1 MYRQE
6 AKEEYTR
13 ALRAGQK
20 EVKELLSAGK
30 HPNPLVLDNIL
41 PPDTFETY
49 QEVGLMEIP
58 IDLIVGTKTAGRT
71 SAFSAGFLPLL
82 GTESEFAQKWVDL
95 CVYHMGDEGIRD
107 PILCYEYMGLFYVQE
122 GNKRVSVLK
131 AFEAA
136 RISAIVRRILPE
148 RTEEPAVR
156 AYYEFLDFFADTGLY
171 GIRYRKPGDYAK
183 LAAFAGKH
191 IGESWTEQERRILGA
206 YMHYFRE
213 AFYAAD
219 GKKLP
224 LRPEEALLIWL
235 QAHTYQEL
243 GELSGAELKKSV
255 AAMWPDL
262 QAATDHAGVSV
273 RTAPEP
279 VEKGNLVTLI
289 KSLTMDS
296 VDVAFVHQR
305 TPETS
310 PWTKGHDEGR
320 KYLQK
325 ALDKNVTVS
334 SYYGADTQQEAEAL
348 LEQAVKDGAQVVF
361 TTTPQLSRSTLKVA
375 LKYPKVRFLNC
386 SVDQPYSSIRTY
398 YGRIYEG
405 KFITGAIAGAM
416 AGNDRIGYIGSS
428 PIFGVPA
435 SINAFAL
442 GALLTNPR
450 ATIELRWSCME
461 GNHVQELIDS
471 GIRVISNREVPTT
484 EQKYLDLC
492 SYGTYY
498 VKDDGTMTSLGSPYW
513 DWGKLYE
520 HIVKSIL
527 DGTWDNA
534 KGKAVNYW
542 WGMDSGVI
550 DVKLPK
556 GLPPGVQA
564 LAETLRQGLRQGT
577 VDPFR
582 RTITAQDGTL
592 KNDGSRG
599 FTAEELLHMDW
610 LCDSVNGFIPTFEQ
624 IQPYAKSIVQTL
636 GIYREQLPVRKEGL
650 L

>member
-6 AKEEYTR
+6 AKEEYAR

-20 EVKELLSAGK
+20 EAKELLAAGK
-30 HPNPLVLDNIL
+30 NPNPAVLDDIL
-41 PPDTFETY
+41 PPKTLDTY
-49 QEVGLMEIP
+49 QEVGLLEIP
-58 IDLIVGTKTAGRT
+58 IRLIVGTKSAGRI
-71 SAFSAGFLPLL
+71 SAFSASFLPLL
-82 GTESEFAQKWVDL
+82 PQDSEFATKWVDL
-95 CVYHMGDEGIRD
+95 CVYHMGDEGIRE
-107 PILCYEYMGLFYVQE
+107 PILCYEYLGKFYVQE

-131 AFEAA
+131 AFGAA
-136 RISAIVRRILPE
+136 RISATVRRIMPQ
-148 RTEEPAVR
+148 PAEDPRIR
-156 AYYEFLDFFADTGLY
+156 AYFEFLDFFKDTGLY
-171 GIRYRKPGDYAK
+171 AVQYRRPGDYAR

-191 IGESWTEQERRILGA
+191 IGESWTERERRTFSGYL
-206 YMHYFRE
+206 HYFRE

-224 LRPEEALLIWL
+224 LLPEEALLLWL
-235 QAHTYQEL
+235 QVHPYREL
-243 GELSGAELKKSV
+243 GELSSAELRKSIV
-255 AAMWPDL
+255 AMWPDL
-262 QAATDHAGVSV
+262 LVATDNNSVSV
-273 RTAPEP
+273 RTAPES
-279 VEKGNLVTLI
+279 EGKGNLVTLL
-289 KSLTMDS
+289 KSLTSDR

-310 PWTKGHDEGR
+310 PWTKGHDEGS
-320 KYLQK
+320 KYLKK
-325 ALDKNVTVS
+325 ALDKSVTVS
-334 SYYGADTQQEAEAL
+334 SYYGADTQQEAQAL
-348 LEQAVKDGAQVVF
+348 LEKAVEEGAEVIF
-361 TTTPQLSRSTLKVA
+361 TTTPQLSRATLKMA

-416 AGNDRIGYIGSS
+416 ASDDRIGYIGSS

-461 GNHVQELIDS
+461 GNPVQELIDS
-471 GIRVISNREVPTT
+471 GIRVISNRDVPTA

-498 VKDDGTMTSLGSPYW
+498 VKDNGTLTSLGSPYW

-534 KGKAVNYW
+534 KGKADNYW

-577 VDPFR
+577 LDPFR

-592 KNDGSRG
+592 KNDGSRS

-610 LCDSVNGFIPTFEQ
+610 LCDSVNGSIPAFEE

-636 GIYREQLPVRKEGL
+636 GIYRDQLPIRKEETL
-650 L
+650 

>member
-6 AKEEYTR
+6 AKEEYAR

-20 EVKELLSAGK
+20 EVKELLGAGK
-30 HPNPLVLDNIL
+30 NPHPLVLDEIL
-41 PPDTFETY
+41 PSELGDCY
-49 QEVGLMEIP
+49 QEVGVLDIP
-58 IDLIVGTKTAGRT
+58 LDMVVGTKSAGRI

-82 GTESEFAQKWVDL
+82 SADSEFALKWVEL
-95 CVYHMGDEGIRD
+95 CVYHIGEVGIRE
-107 PILCYEYMGLFYVQE
+107 PILCYEYMGQFYVQE

-131 AFEAA
+131 AFGAS
-136 RISAIVRRILPE
+136 RISAVVRRILPE
-148 RTEEPAVR
+148 RSEEPAVR
-156 AYYEFLDFFADTGLY
+156 AYYEFLSFFKDTGMY
-171 GIRYRKPGDYAK
+171 GIRYSKPGDYAR

-191 IGESWTEQERRILGA
+191 IGDKWSEQERRTLNA
-206 YMHYFRE
+206 YLHYFRE

-224 LRPEEALLIWL
+224 LLPEEALLLWL
-235 QAHTYQEL
+235 QIHPYRTL
-243 GELSGAELKKSV
+243 GELSATELKKSV

-262 QAATDHAGVSV
+262 LAVTDQEGVTV
-273 RTAPEP
+273 RTTPQQET
-279 VEKGNLVTLI
+279 KSGITSFW
-289 KSLTMDS
+289 KSLISDC

-310 PWTKGHDEGR
+310 PWTKGHTEGA

-325 ALDKNVTVS
+325 VLDKNVTVS
-334 SYYGADTQQEAEAL
+334 SYYGADTQQQAEAL
-348 LEQAVKDGAQVVF
+348 LEQAVAEGAQVVF
-361 TTTPQLSRSTLKVA
+361 TTTPQLSRITLKVA

-416 AGNDRIGYIGSS
+416 AGDDRIGYIGSS

-450 ATIELRWSCME
+450 ATVELRWSCLE
-461 GNHVQELIDS
+461 PDPVQALIDS
-471 GIRVISNREVPTT
+471 GIRVISNRDVPTA

-498 VKDDGTMTSLGSPYW
+498 VNEDGNLTSLGSPYW

-520 HIVKSIL
+520 HIVRSIL
-527 DGTWDNA
+527 DGTWNDT

-550 DVKLPK
+550 DVKLAK
-556 GLPPGVQA
+556 GLPPGVNS
-564 LAETLRQGLRQGT
+564 LAQTLREGLRQGII
-577 VDPFR
+577 DPFR

-610 LCDSVNGFIPTFEQ
+610 LCDSVHGYIPAFEEVL
-624 IQPYAKSIVQTL
+624 PYAQSIVRTL
-636 GIYREQLPVRKEGL
+636 GIHREQLPVLTEGL
-650 L
+650 R